1 MRKSLNI
8 YKATDMLL
16 SFTVGN
22 FRSFKESKTFSM
34 KAASIQEHKDFVR
47 EKNNAKLLPVAAVYG
62 ANSSGKS
69 NLLSAFKTMKNVL
82 LSSVKTNPT
91 EKLNTDTFKLDEEY
105 PQKPTLFDAVFST
118 NGITYRYGF
127 EYTETSIT
135 GEWLYTVNNNKEKNL
150 FIRNSEG
157 IGVSKDFPEGKDKEE
172 ATAENRLFLSL
183 VAQLNGKTSLAV
195 MKWFEDLRV
204 MSGAYDSDFKKYSFD
219 YLFADDSKSQLA
231 QTFINSMDLGFTS
244 IRKADTEDDRK
255 ETLYSENRPKTG
267 LEAIFDLNWK
277 DLFSTKI
284 QTGHKVLRKDGSFT
298 EAFFSN
304 DEMESEGTKKI
315 INMSGPIVD
324 SLINGGIIVVDEF
337 DAKLHPLLTKKI
349 IDLFNSPETNPYNAQ
364 LIFATHDTN
373 LLSNKIFRRDQ
384 IWFAEKNREDE
395 STDIYPLSEIKEQNG
410 DKIRNDRIYEKDYIN
425 GKYGAIPYLR
435 G

>member
-1 MRKSLNI
+1 
-8 YKATDMLL
+8 MLL

-47 EKNNAKLLPVAAVYG
+47 ESNNTKLLPVAAVYG

-69 NLLSAFKTMKNVL
+69 NLLSALKTMKNTL

-91 EKLNTDTFKLDEEY
+91 EKLKTDTFKLDEEY

-118 NGITYRYGF
+118 NGTTYRYGF
-127 EYTETSIT
+127 EYTETTIT
-135 GEWLYTVNNNKEKNL
+135 GEWLYTVNNDREKNL

-157 IGVSKDFPEGKDKEE
+157 IGISKDFPEGKDKEE

-195 MKWFEDLRV
+195 MKWFEDLRII
-204 MSGAYDSDFKKYSFD
+204 SGVYDSSFKDYSFK
-219 YLFADDSKSQLA
+219 YLFADNPQSQLA
-231 QTFINSMDLGFTS
+231 QTFINKMDLGFTS
-244 IRKADTEDDRK
+244 IRKADTEDDK
-255 ETLYSENRPKTG
+255 KGSLDSESKPK
-267 LEAIFDLNWK
+267 
-277 DLFSTKI
+277 
-284 QTGHKVLRKDGSFT
+284 TGHKVLLKDGSFT
-298 EAFFSN
+298 EAFFPN

-324 SLINGGIIVVDEF
+324 SLLNGGILVVDEF

-349 IDLFNSPETNPYNAQ
+349 IGIFNSPETNPYNAQ

>member
-1 MRKSLNI
+1 
-8 YKATDMLL
+8 MLL

-22 FRSFKESKTFSM
+22 FRSFKGSKTFSM

-47 EKNNAKLLPVAAVYG
+47 ESNNTKLLPVAAVYG

-69 NLLSAFKTMKNVL
+69 NLLSALKTMKNTL

-91 EKLNTDTFKLDEEY
+91 EKLKTDTFKLDEEY
-105 PQKPTLFDAVFST
+105 TQKPTLFDVVFST
-118 NGITYRYGF
+118 NGTTYRYGF

-135 GEWLYTVNNNKEKNL
+135 GEWLYTVNNDREKNL

-157 IGVSKDFPEGKDKEE
+157 IGVTKDFPEGKDKEE

-195 MKWFEDLRV
+195 MKWFEDLRII
-204 MSGAYDSDFKKYSFD
+204 SGVYDSSFKDYSFK
-219 YLFADDSKSQLA
+219 YLFADNPQSQLA
-231 QTFINSMDLGFTS
+231 QTFVNSMDLGFTS
-244 IRKADTEDDRK
+244 LRKDESKEKEYDLSNTNNKNILDRVFEK
-255 ETLYSENRPKTG
+255 YM
-267 LEAIFDLNWK
+267 LNWPA
-277 DLFSTKI
+277 LKI
-284 QTGHKVLRKDGSFT
+284 QTGHKVLLKDGSFT
-298 EAFFSN
+298 EAFFPN

-324 SLINGGIIVVDEF
+324 SIINGGIIVVDEF

-349 IDLFNSPETNPYNAQ
+349 IDIFNSPETNPYNAQ

-410 DKIRNDRIYEKDYIN
+410 DKIRNDRVYEKDYIN

>member
-1 MRKSLNI
+1 
-8 YKATDMLL
+8 MLL

-47 EKNNAKLLPVAAVYG
+47 ESNNTKLLPVAAVYG

-69 NLLSAFKTMKNVL
+69 NLLSALKTMKNTL

-91 EKLNTDTFKLDEEY
+91 EKLKTDTFKLDEEH
-105 PQKPTLFDAVFST
+105 PQKPTLFDIVFST

-135 GEWLYTVNNNKEKNL
+135 GEWLYTVNNDREKNL

-157 IGVSKDFPEGKDKEE
+157 IGISKDFPEGKDKEE

-195 MKWFEDLRV
+195 MKWFEDLRII
-204 MSGAYDSDFKKYSFD
+204 SGVYDSSFKDYSFK
-219 YLFADDSKSQLA
+219 YLFADDPKSQLA

-244 IRKADTEDDRK
+244 LRKDESKEKEYDLSNTNNKNILDRVFEK
-255 ETLYSENRPKTG
+255 YM
-267 LEAIFDLNWK
+267 LNWPA
-277 DLFSTKI
+277 LKI
-284 QTGHKVLRKDGSFT
+284 QTGHKVLLKDGSFT
-298 EAFFSN
+298 EAFFPN

-324 SLINGGIIVVDEF
+324 SIINGGIIVVDEF

-349 IDLFNSPETNPYNAQ
+349 IDIFNSPETNPYNAQ

>member
-1 MRKSLNI
+1 
-8 YKATDMLL
+8 MLL

-22 FRSFKESKTFSM
+22 FRSFKENKTFSM
-34 KAASIQEHKDFVR
+34 KAASIQEHKEFVR
-47 EKNNAKLLPVAAVYG
+47 ESEGSRLLPVAAVYG

-69 NLLSAFKTMKNVL
+69 NLLSALRMMKDVL

-91 EKLNTDTFKLDEEY
+91 EKLKTDTFKLDEEH
-105 PQKPTLFDAVFST
+105 PQKPTLFDIVFST

-135 GEWLYTVNNNKEKNL
+135 GEWLYTVNNDREKNL

-204 MSGAYDSDFKKYSFD
+204 MSGARDSDFRKYSFD
-219 YLFADDSKSQLA
+219 YLFADNPKAELA
-231 QTFINSMDLGFTS
+231 QTFISAMDLGFTS
-244 IRKADTEDDRK
+244 LRKADTEDEKND
-255 ETLYSENRPKTG
+255 LLNSEGKPKTEF
-267 LEAIFDLNWK
+267 EAIFNLGWS
-277 DLFSTKI
+277 LFPPKI
-284 QTGHKVLRKDGSFT
+284 QTGHKVLHKDGTFT

-315 INMSGPIVD
+315 INMSGPIAD
-324 SLINGGIIVVDEF
+324 SLLNGGIIVIDEL

-349 IDLFNSPETNPYNAQ
+349 IGIFNSPKTNLYNAQ

>member
-1 MRKSLNI
+1 
-8 YKATDMLL
+8 MLL

-47 EKNNAKLLPVAAVYG
+47 ESNNTKLLPVAAVYG

-69 NLLSAFKTMKNVL
+69 NLLSALKTMKNTL

-91 EKLNTDTFKLDEEY
+91 EKLKTDTFKLDEEH
-105 PQKPTLFDAVFST
+105 PKKPTLFDIVFST

-135 GEWLYTVNNNKEKNL
+135 GEWLYTVNNDREKNL

-183 VAQLNGKTSLAV
+183 VAQLNGKTSLTV
-195 MKWFEDLRV
+195 MKWFEDLRII
-204 MSGAYDSDFKKYSFD
+204 SGVYDSSFKDYSFK
-219 YLFADDSKSQLA
+219 YLFADNPQSQLA
-231 QTFINSMDLGFTS
+231 QTFVNSMDLGFTS
-244 IRKADTEDDRK
+244 LRKDESKEKEYDLSNTNNKNILDRV
-255 ETLYSENRPKTG
+255 
-267 LEAIFDLNWK
+267 LEKYMLNWPA
-277 DLFSTKI
+277 LKI
-284 QTGHKVLRKDGSFT
+284 QTGHKVLLKDGSFT
-298 EAFFSN
+298 EAFFPN

-315 INMSGPIVD
+315 LNMSGPIVD
-324 SLINGGIIVVDEF
+324 SIINGGIIVIDEL

-349 IDLFNSPETNPYNAQ
+349 IGIFNSPKTNLYNAQ

>member
-1 MRKSLNI
+1 
-8 YKATDMLL
+8 MLL

-47 EKNNAKLLPVAAVYG
+47 ESNNTKLLPVAAVYG

-69 NLLSAFKTMKNVL
+69 NLLSALKTMKNTL

-91 EKLNTDTFKLDEEY
+91 EKLKTDTFKLDEEY
-105 PQKPTLFDAVFST
+105 TQKPTLFDVVFST
-118 NGITYRYGF
+118 NGTTYRYGF

-135 GEWLYTVNNNKEKNL
+135 GEWLYMVNNDREKNL

-157 IGVSKDFPEGKDKEE
+157 IGVTKDFPEGKDKEE

-195 MKWFEDLRV
+195 MKWFEDLRII
-204 MSGAYDSDFKKYSFD
+204 SGVYDSSFKDYSFK
-219 YLFADDSKSQLA
+219 YLFADNPQSQLA
-231 QTFINSMDLGFTS
+231 QTFVNSMDLGFTS
-244 IRKADTEDDRK
+244 LRKDESKEKEYDLSNTNNKNILDRVFEK
-255 ETLYSENRPKTG
+255 YM
-267 LEAIFDLNWK
+267 LNWPA
-277 DLFSTKI
+277 LKI

-298 EAFFSN
+298 EAFFPN

-324 SLINGGIIVVDEF
+324 SIINGGIIVVDEF

-349 IDLFNSPETNPYNAQ
+349 IDIFNSPETNPYNAQ

-410 DKIRNDRIYEKDYIN
+410 DKIRNDRVYEKDYIN

>member
-1 MRKSLNI
+1 
-8 YKATDMLL
+8 MLL

-47 EKNNAKLLPVAAVYG
+47 ESNNAKLLPVAAVYG

-69 NLLSAFKTMKNVL
+69 NLLSALKTMKTVL

-91 EKLNTDTFKLDEEY
+91 EKLKTDTFKLDEEY
-105 PQKPTLFDAVFST
+105 TQKPTLFDVVFST
-118 NGITYRYGF
+118 NGTTYRYGF

-135 GEWLYTVNNNKEKNL
+135 GEWLYTVNNDREKNL

-157 IGVSKDFPEGKDKEE
+157 IGVTKDFPEGKDKEE

-195 MKWFEDLRV
+195 MKWFEDLRII
-204 MSGAYDSDFKKYSFD
+204 SGVYDSSFKDYSFK
-219 YLFADDSKSQLA
+219 YLFADNPQSQLA
-231 QTFINSMDLGFTS
+231 QTFVNSMDLGFTS
-244 IRKADTEDDRK
+244 LRKDESKEKEYDLSNTNNKNILDRVFEK
-255 ETLYSENRPKTG
+255 YM
-267 LEAIFDLNWK
+267 LNWPA
-277 DLFSTKI
+277 LKI
-284 QTGHKVLRKDGSFT
+284 QTGHKVLLKDGSFT
-298 EAFFSN
+298 EAFFPN

-324 SLINGGIIVVDEF
+324 SIINGGIIVVDEF

-349 IDLFNSPETNPYNAQ
+349 IDIFNSPTTNPYDAQ

-410 DKIRNDRIYEKDYIN
+410 DKIRNDRVYEKDYIN

>member
-1 MRKSLNI
+1 
-8 YKATDMLL
+8 MLL

-22 FRSFKESKTFSM
+22 FRSFKGSKTFSM

-47 EKNNAKLLPVAAVYG
+47 ESNNTKLLPVAAVYG

-69 NLLSAFKTMKNVL
+69 NLLSALKTMKNTL

-91 EKLNTDTFKLDEEY
+91 EKLKTDTFKLDEEY
-105 PQKPTLFDAVFST
+105 PQKPTLFDVVFST
-118 NGITYRYGF
+118 NGTTYRYGF

-135 GEWLYTVNNNKEKNL
+135 GEWLYTLNNDREKNL

-157 IGVSKDFPEGKDKEE
+157 IGVTKDFPEGKDKEE

-183 VAQLNGKTSLAV
+183 VAQLNGKTALAV
-195 MKWFEDLRV
+195 MKWFEDLRII
-204 MSGAYDSDFKKYSFD
+204 SGVYDSSFKDYSFK
-219 YLFADDSKSQLA
+219 YLFADNPQSQLA
-231 QTFINSMDLGFTS
+231 QTFVNSMDLGFTS
-244 IRKADTEDDRK
+244 LRKDESKEKEYDLSNTNNKNILDRVFEK
-255 ETLYSENRPKTG
+255 YM
-267 LEAIFDLNWK
+267 LNWPA
-277 DLFSTKI
+277 LKI
-284 QTGHKVLRKDGSFT
+284 QTGHKVLLKDGSFT
-298 EAFFSN
+298 EAFFPN

-324 SLINGGIIVVDEF
+324 SIINGGIIVVDEF

-349 IDLFNSPETNPYNAQ
+349 IDIFNSPETNPNNAQ

>member
-1 MRKSLNI
+1 
-8 YKATDMLL
+8 MLL

-47 EKNNAKLLPVAAVYG
+47 ESNNTKLLPVAAVYG

-69 NLLSAFKTMKNVL
+69 NLLSALKTMKNTL

-91 EKLNTDTFKLDEEY
+91 EKLKTDTFKLDEEY
-105 PQKPTLFDAVFST
+105 PQKPTLFDVVFST
-118 NGITYRYGF
+118 NGTTYRYGF

-135 GEWLYTVNNNKEKNL
+135 GEWLYTLNNDREKNL

-157 IGVSKDFPEGKDKEE
+157 IGISKDFPEGKDKEE

-195 MKWFEDLRV
+195 MKWFEDLRII
-204 MSGAYDSDFKKYSFD
+204 SGVYDSSFKDYSFK
-219 YLFADDSKSQLA
+219 YLFADNPQSQLA
-231 QTFINSMDLGFTS
+231 QTFVNSMDLGFTS
-244 IRKADTEDDRK
+244 LRKDESKEKEYDLSNTNNKNILDRVFEK
-255 ETLYSENRPKTG
+255 YM
-267 LEAIFDLNWK
+267 LNWPA
-277 DLFSTKI
+277 LKI
-284 QTGHKVLRKDGSFT
+284 QTGHKVLLKDGSFT
-298 EAFFSN
+298 EAFFPN

-324 SLINGGIIVVDEF
+324 SIINGGIIVVDEF

-349 IDLFNSPETNPYNAQ
+349 IDIFNSPETNPYNAQ

-410 DKIRNDRIYEKDYIN
+410 DKIRNDRVYEKDYIN

>member
-1 MRKSLNI
+1 
-8 YKATDMLL
+8 MLL

-47 EKNNAKLLPVAAVYG
+47 ESNNAKLLPVAAVYG

-69 NLLSAFKTMKNVL
+69 NLLSALKTMKTVL

-91 EKLNTDTFKLDEEY
+91 EKLKTDTFKLDEEY
-105 PQKPTLFDAVFST
+105 TQKPTLFDVVFST
-118 NGITYRYGF
+118 NGTTYRYGF
-127 EYTETSIT
+127 EYTETTIT
-135 GEWLYTVNNNKEKNL
+135 GEWLYTINNDREKNL

-157 IGVSKDFPEGKDKEE
+157 IGISKDFPEGKDKEE

-195 MKWFEDLRV
+195 MKWFEDLRII
-204 MSGAYDSDFKKYSFD
+204 SGVYDSSFKDYSFK
-219 YLFADDSKSQLA
+219 YLFADNPQSQLA
-231 QTFINSMDLGFTS
+231 QTFVNSMDLGFTS
-244 IRKADTEDDRK
+244 LRKDESKEKEYDLSNTNNKNILDRVFEK
-255 ETLYSENRPKTG
+255 YM
-267 LEAIFDLNWK
+267 LNWPA
-277 DLFSTKI
+277 LKI

-298 EAFFSN
+298 EAFFPN

-324 SLINGGIIVVDEF
+324 SIINGGIIVVDEF

-349 IDLFNSPETNPYNAQ
+349 IDIFNSPETNPYNAQ

-384 IWFAEKNREDE
+384 IWFAEKNREEE

-410 DKIRNDRIYEKDYIN
+410 DKIRNDRVYEKDYIN

>member
-1 MRKSLNI
+1 
-8 YKATDMLL
+8 MLL

-47 EKNNAKLLPVAAVYG
+47 ESNNAKLLPVAAVYG

-69 NLLSAFKTMKNVL
+69 NLLSALKTMKTVL

-91 EKLNTDTFKLDEEY
+91 EKLKTDTFKLDEEY
-105 PQKPTLFDAVFST
+105 TQKPTLFDVVFST
-118 NGITYRYGF
+118 NGTTYRYGF

-135 GEWLYTVNNNKEKNL
+135 GEWLYTLNNDREKNL

-157 IGVSKDFPEGKDKEE
+157 IGVTKDFPEGKDKEE

-195 MKWFEDLRV
+195 MKWFEDLRII
-204 MSGAYDSDFKKYSFD
+204 SGVYDSSFKDYSFK
-219 YLFADDSKSQLA
+219 YLFADNPQSQLA
-231 QTFINSMDLGFTS
+231 QTFVNSMDLGFTS
-244 IRKADTEDDRK
+244 LRKDESKEKEYDLSNTNNKNILDRVFEK
-255 ETLYSENRPKTG
+255 YM
-267 LEAIFDLNWK
+267 LNWPA
-277 DLFSTKI
+277 LKI

-298 EAFFSN
+298 EAFFPN

-324 SLINGGIIVVDEF
+324 SIINGGIIVVDEF

-349 IDLFNSPETNPYNAQ
+349 IDIFNSPETNPYNAQ

-384 IWFAEKNREDE
+384 IWFAEKNREEE

-410 DKIRNDRIYEKDYIN
+410 DKIRNDRVYEKDYIN

>member
-1 MRKSLNI
+1 
-8 YKATDMLL
+8 MLL

-47 EKNNAKLLPVAAVYG
+47 ESNNTKLLPVAAVYV

-69 NLLSAFKTMKNVL
+69 NLLSALKTMKNTL

-91 EKLNTDTFKLDEEY
+91 EKLKTDTFKLDEEY

-118 NGITYRYGF
+118 NETTYRYGF
-127 EYTETSIT
+127 EYTETTIT
-135 GEWLYTVNNNKEKNL
+135 GEWLYTVNNDREKNL

-157 IGVSKDFPEGKDKEE
+157 IGISKDFPEGKDKEE

-204 MSGAYDSDFKKYSFD
+204 MSGAYDSDFQKYSYD
-219 YLFADDSKSQLA
+219 YLFADDPKSQLA
-231 QTFINSMDLGFTS
+231 QTFINKMDLGFTS
-244 IRKADTEDDRK
+244 IRKADTEDDK
-255 ETLYSENRPKTG
+255 KGPLDSESKPK
-267 LEAIFDLNWK
+267 
-277 DLFSTKI
+277 
-284 QTGHKVLRKDGSFT
+284 TGHKVLRKDGSFT

-324 SLINGGIIVVDEF
+324 SLLNGGILVVDEF

-349 IDLFNSPETNPYNAQ
+349 IGIFNSPKTNPYNAQ

>member
-1 MRKSLNI
+1 
-8 YKATDMLL
+8 MLL

-47 EKNNAKLLPVAAVYG
+47 ESNNTKLLPVAAVYG

-69 NLLSAFKTMKNVL
+69 NLLSALKTMKNTL

-91 EKLNTDTFKLDEEY
+91 EKLKTDTFKLDEEY

-118 NGITYRYGF
+118 NETTYRYGF
-127 EYTETSIT
+127 EYTETTIT
-135 GEWLYTVNNNKEKNL
+135 GEWLYTVNNDREKNL

-157 IGVSKDFPEGKDKEE
+157 IGISKDFPEGKDKEE

-204 MSGAYDSDFKKYSFD
+204 MSGAYDSDFQKYSYD
-219 YLFADDSKSQLA
+219 YLFADDPKSQLA
-231 QTFINSMDLGFTS
+231 QTFINKMDLGFTS
-244 IRKADTEDDRK
+244 IRKADTEDDK
-255 ETLYSENRPKTG
+255 KGPLDSESKPK
-267 LEAIFDLNWK
+267 
-277 DLFSTKI
+277 
-284 QTGHKVLRKDGSFT
+284 TGHKVLRKDGSFT

-324 SLINGGIIVVDEF
+324 SLLNGGILVVDEF

-349 IDLFNSPETNPYNAQ
+349 IGIFNSPKTNPYNAQ

>member
-1 MRKSLNI
+1 
-8 YKATDMLL
+8 MLL

-22 FRSFKESKTFSM
+22 FRSFKGSKTFSM

-47 EKNNAKLLPVAAVYG
+47 ESNNTKLLPVAAVYG

-69 NLLSAFKTMKNVL
+69 NLLSALKTMKNTL

-91 EKLNTDTFKLDEEY
+91 EKLKTDTFKLDEEY
-105 PQKPTLFDAVFST
+105 PQKPTLFDVVFST
-118 NGITYRYGF
+118 NGTTYRYGF

-135 GEWLYTVNNNKEKNL
+135 GEWLYTLNNDREKNL

-157 IGVSKDFPEGKDKEE
+157 IGVTKDFPEGKDKEE

-183 VAQLNGKTSLAV
+183 VAQLNGKTALAV
-195 MKWFEDLRV
+195 MKWFEDLRII
-204 MSGAYDSDFKKYSFD
+204 SGVYDSSFKDYSFK
-219 YLFADDSKSQLA
+219 YLFADNPQSQLA
-231 QTFINSMDLGFTS
+231 QTFVNSMDLGFTS
-244 IRKADTEDDRK
+244 LRKDESKEKEYDLSNTNNKNILDRVFEK
-255 ETLYSENRPKTG
+255 YM
-267 LEAIFDLNWK
+267 LNWPA
-277 DLFSTKI
+277 LKI
-284 QTGHKVLRKDGSFT
+284 QTGHKVLLKDGSFT
-298 EAFFSN
+298 EAFFPN

-324 SLINGGIIVVDEF
+324 SIINGGIIVVDEF

-349 IDLFNSPETNPYNAQ
+349 IDIFNSPETNPYNAQ

-410 DKIRNDRIYEKDYIN
+410 DKIRNDRVYEKDYIN

>member
-1 MRKSLNI
+1 
-8 YKATDMLL
+8 MLL

-47 EKNNAKLLPVAAVYG
+47 ESNNTKLLPVAAVYG

-69 NLLSAFKTMKNVL
+69 NLLSALKTMKNTL

-91 EKLNTDTFKLDEEY
+91 EKLKTDTFKLDEEY

-118 NGITYRYGF
+118 NGTTYRYGF
-127 EYTETSIT
+127 EYTETTIT
-135 GEWLYTVNNNKEKNL
+135 GEWLYTVNNDREKNL

-157 IGVSKDFPEGKDKEE
+157 IGISKDFPEGKDKEE

-195 MKWFEDLRV
+195 MKWFEDLRII
-204 MSGAYDSDFKKYSFD
+204 SGVYDSSFKDYSFK
-219 YLFADDSKSQLA
+219 YLFADNPQSQLA
-231 QTFINSMDLGFTS
+231 QTFINKMDLGFTS
-244 IRKADTEDDRK
+244 IRKADTEDDK
-255 ETLYSENRPKTG
+255 KGSLDSESKPK
-267 LEAIFDLNWK
+267 
-277 DLFSTKI
+277 
-284 QTGHKVLRKDGSFT
+284 TGHKVLLKDGSFT
-298 EAFFSN
+298 EAFFPN

-324 SLINGGIIVVDEF
+324 SLLNGGILVVDEF

-349 IDLFNSPETNPYNAQ
+349 IDIFNSPETNPYNAQ

-410 DKIRNDRIYEKDYIN
+410 DKIRKDRTYEKDYIN

>member
-1 MRKSLNI
+1 
-8 YKATDMLL
+8 MLL

-22 FRSFKESKTFSM
+22 FRSFKENKTFSM

-47 EKNNAKLLPVAAVYG
+47 ESEGSKLLPVAAVYG

-69 NLLSAFKTMKNVL
+69 NLLSALRMMKDVL

-91 EKLNTDTFKLDEEY
+91 EKLKTDTFKLDEEH
-105 PQKPTLFDAVFST
+105 PQKPTLFDIVFST

-135 GEWLYTVNNNKEKNL
+135 GEWLYTVNNDREKNL

-204 MSGAYDSDFKKYSFD
+204 MSGARDSDFRKYSFD
-219 YLFADDSKSQLA
+219 YLFADNPKAELA
-231 QTFINSMDLGFTS
+231 QTFISAMDLGFTS
-244 IRKADTEDDRK
+244 LRKADTEDEKND
-255 ETLYSENRPKTG
+255 LLNSEGKPKTG
-267 LEAIFDLNWK
+267 FEAIFNLGWS
-277 DLFSTKI
+277 LFPPKI
-284 QTGHKVLRKDGSFT
+284 QTGHKVLHKDGSFT

-315 INMSGPIVD
+315 INMSGPIAD
-324 SLINGGIIVVDEF
+324 TLLNGGIIVIDEL

-349 IDLFNSPETNPYNAQ
+349 IGIFNSPKTNLYNAQ